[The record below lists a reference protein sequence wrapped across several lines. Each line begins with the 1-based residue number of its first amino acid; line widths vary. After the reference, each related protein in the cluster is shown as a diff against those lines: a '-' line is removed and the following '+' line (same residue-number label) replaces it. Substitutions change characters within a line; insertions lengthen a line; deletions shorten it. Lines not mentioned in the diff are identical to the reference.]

1 MTAIPSITEFEDEQ
15 ASLWMG
21 QSAEWTVYLENTGNT
36 FDSSLRVR
44 ISADKNLPGMLVQAV
59 TSRGVGQL
67 NGWVDLPMGPG
78 GSEAITIHFETM
90 ENFPLGESIGLT
102 LEVEGGRITSQDVL
116 QTVTA
121 QVLVTVDQ
129 KRSLDATWNLDPS
142 IPLSLIH
149 I

>member
-1 MTAIPSITEFEDEQ
+1 MTAIPSITQFEDEQ

-90 ENFPLGESIGLT
+90 ENFPLGESIRFT
-102 LEVEGGRITSQDVL
+102 LEFE
-116 QTVTA
+116 
-121 QVLVTVDQ
+121 
-129 KRSLDATWNLDPS
+129 
-142 IPLSLIH
+142 
-149 I
+149 